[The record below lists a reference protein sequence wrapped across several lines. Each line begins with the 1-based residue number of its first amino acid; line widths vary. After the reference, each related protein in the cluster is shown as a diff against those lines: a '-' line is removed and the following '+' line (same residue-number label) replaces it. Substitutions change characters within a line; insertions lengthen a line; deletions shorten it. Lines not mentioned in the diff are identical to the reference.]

1 MGYKNRDLRKHSV
14 QPLQDILKDI
24 MGQSNISKG
33 IYPSR
38 IPAAWDAVMGAPV
51 ARVTRKVYFRD
62 GIVYVSLYSSVIR
75 NELMMQRNKIVENLN
90 RYVGADIV
98 KDVVLR

>member
-1 MGYKNRDLRKHSV
+1 
-14 QPLQDILKDI
+14 
-24 MGQSNISKG
+24 
-33 IYPSR
+33 
-38 IPAAWDAVMGAPV
+38 MGAPV

-90 RYVGADIV
+90 RHVGADIV